1 MSLYVPTKQE
11 IDHAVAAAAALAPAL
26 WSRLL
31 DAGSILRE
39 GELAWSEDGWHCLDT
54 GHGTLDPARIHAVR
68 FDACTCDD
76 YRRGGAAVHGEV
88 FCPHRLALLLY
99 CDICLAHGAARR
111 LGLTKDPR
119 ARAAARA
126 VPYAGLL
133 LMRYDAGRKL
143 ALVTAKPHCIAH
155 CPICQ
160 MAKVDGGLGFASE
173 QDLAVFATWLAKA
186 PALAPPPA
194 RPAEEDRLRLPRV
207 SAPVAAH
214 LAALLV

>member
-11 IDHAVAAAAALAPAL
+11 IDHAVAVAAALAPAL

-54 GHGTLDPARIHAVR
+54 GHGTLDPALIHAVS
-68 FDACTCDD
+68 FAACTCAD
-76 YRRGGAAVHGEV
+76 YRCGGAAVHGER

-99 CDICLAHGAARR
+99 CDICLAHVAARR

-119 ARAAARA
+119 ARAAART
-126 VPYAGLL
+126 VPGAGLL

-143 ALVTAKPHCIAH
+143 ALVTARRKCLTHLPV
-155 CPICQ
+155 CQ
-160 MAKVDGGLGFASE
+160 LAKVDGGLGFAAE
-173 QDLAVFATWLAKA
+173 EDLARFGTWLAKA
-186 PALAPPPA
+186 PALETV
-194 RPAEEDRLRLPRV
+194 PAEEARGPVPRV
-207 SAPVAAH
+207 SHPAAH
-214 LAALLV
+214 LAALLL